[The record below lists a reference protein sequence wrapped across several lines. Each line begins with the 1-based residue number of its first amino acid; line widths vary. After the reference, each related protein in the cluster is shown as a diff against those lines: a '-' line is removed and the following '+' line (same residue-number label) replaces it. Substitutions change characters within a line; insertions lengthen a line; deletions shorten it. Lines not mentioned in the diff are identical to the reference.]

1 MDLTKLSDEDLK
13 AISSGRIKDVSDAGL
28 RQLSGQQV
36 TQPRQETSF
45 VQDLMRGFRDPI
57 DAAAQLLPRV
67 LEIVTSAGG
76 TVPNDVSEWFGK
88 EAKRVDAL
96 NKSVEQQYR
105 AAGGED
111 ISAGRIVGNIAS
123 PANIVPALR
132 AQQLASKGLQVGN
145 VAVRG
150 ANLGRTGQA
159 AVVGGT
165 GGVLT
170 PVQDTENFAETK
182 VLQTGLGA
190 VAGPVLE
197 KVTGVVAPRIT
208 QGAQQLRESG
218 VRSLTPGQA
227 FGGAIQR
234 IEQAAESI
242 PLVGDVIASARTAN
256 IEEFSR
262 AAINQSLKNIDKE
275 LPKGLSGNAAIKFA
289 DNAISQEYKKLAPK
303 LSVSSDTVLTYA
315 DETPVTLIN
324 SINGIVNSATQNLDD
339 QAAAQLNKIVENN
352 LVKKFKDNV
361 LSGQE
366 LKRAES
372 VIGNF
377 AVKFK
382 KAQDPNQNL
391 IGDALFDVQL
401 TLRQGIEEANPA
413 FKGQLQKINSAF
425 ADFVRVQ
432 RAAASTG
439 AKEGVFT
446 PAQLSAAA
454 KASDISKRKGA
465 YSRGEARMQGLAQAG
480 EQVLGSKLPDSG
492 TPYRLGVGA
501 AGLTALGGVDP
512 LAAVLGVGTMAA
524 YTQPGLRAISPL
536 LYERPELLRRIGEPL
551 RQAAPFAVPGL
562 LSPFQE

>member
-1 MDLTKLSDEDLK
+1 MAEMTLEQQQALAL
-13 AISSGRIKDVSDAGL
+13 ANARL
-28 RQLSGQQV
+28 RLQQ
-36 TQPRQETSF
+36 QPKQETSF

-67 LEIVTSAGG
+67 LEVVTSAGG
-76 TVPNDVSEWFGK
+76 TVPNDVSKWFAS
-88 EAKRVDAL
+88 EARRVDAL

-105 AAGGED
+105 GAGGED
-111 ISAGRIVGNIAS
+111 ITAGRFIGNIVNPAS
-123 PANIVPALR
+123 IVPALR
-132 AQQLASKGLQVGN
+132 VGQLAGRGVQVGR
-145 VAVRG
+145 VPIRG
-150 ANLGRTGQA
+150 AGLGPTAQA
-159 AVVGGT
+159 AAVGAT

-182 VLQTGLGA
+182 ALQTALGT
-190 VAGPVLE
+190 VLGPVAE

-208 QGAQQLRESG
+208 ESAQRLREAG
-218 VRSLTPGQA
+218 IRNLTPGQA
-227 FGGAIQR
+227 FGGIPQR
-234 IEQAAESI
+234 LEQAAESI
-242 PLVGDVIASARTAN
+242 PLVGDVIAGARTRN

-262 AAINQSLKNIDKE
+262 AAINQSLQNIDKQ
-275 LPKGLSGNAAIKFA
+275 LPKGVSGNAAIRFA
-289 DNAISQEYKKLAPK
+289 ENTIGQEYNKLAPK
-303 LSVSSDTVLTYA
+303 LSVSSDTVLTFA
-315 DETPVTLIN
+315 DETPVTLL
-324 SINGIVNSATQNLDD
+324 SGINGIVSNAAQNLDD
-339 QAAAQLNKIVENN
+339 KAASQLEKIVQAN
-352 LVKKFKDNV
+352 LIGKFKDNV
-361 LSGQE
+361 LSGKD
-366 LKRAES
+366 LKKAES
-372 VIGNF
+372 IIGNY
-377 AVKFK
+377 AAKFK
-382 KAQDPNQNL
+382 KAQDPNQNM

-454 KASDISKRKGA
+454 KATDISARKGSFA
-465 YSRGEARMQGLAQAG
+465 RGEARMQGIAQAG
-480 EQVLGSKLPDSG
+480 EQVLGSKIPDSG

-501 AGLTALGGVDP
+501 AGLTAGVGAVDP
-512 LAAVLGVGTMAA
+512 LTAALGLTTLGA
-524 YTQPGLRAISPL
+524 YTQPGLRMISPL

>member
-1 MDLTKLSDEDLK
+1 MAEMTLEQQQALAL
-13 AISSGRIKDVSDAGL
+13 ANARL
-28 RQLSGQQV
+28 RLQQ
-36 TQPRQETSF
+36 QPKQETSF

-67 LEIVTSAGG
+67 LEVVTSAGG
-76 TVPNDVSEWFGK
+76 TVPNDVSKWFAS

-111 ISAGRIVGNIAS
+111 LTAGRFIGNIVNPAS
-123 PANIVPALR
+123 IVPALR
-132 AQQLASKGLQVGN
+132 AGQLVGRGVQVGS
-145 VAVRG
+145 VPIRG
-150 ANLGRTGQA
+150 AGMGPAAQA
-159 AVVGGT
+159 SAVGAT

-182 VLQTGLGA
+182 ALQTALGT
-190 VAGPVLE
+190 VLGPVAE

-208 QGAQQLRESG
+208 EGAQRLREAG
-218 VRSLTPGQA
+218 IRNLTPGQA
-227 FGGAIQR
+227 FGGIPQR
-234 IEQAAESI
+234 LEQAAESI
-242 PLVGDVIASARTAN
+242 PLVGDVIASARTRN

-262 AAINQSLKNIDKE
+262 AAINQSLQNIDTK
-275 LPKGLSGNAAIKFA
+275 LPEGLSGNAAIAFA
-289 DNAISQEYKKLAPK
+289 EKEIGKQYDKLVPK
-303 LSVSSDTVLTYA
+303 LSVSLNTLLSVGDEAPLTLM
-315 DETPVTLIN
+315 TGIN
-324 SINGIVNSATQNLDD
+324 NIVNEASQNLDKKS
-339 QAAAQLNKIVENN
+339 ASQLNKIIENN
-352 LVKKFKDNV
+352 ITKKFKDGT
-361 LSGQE
+361 LAGKD
-366 LKRAES
+366 LKTAES
-372 VIGNF
+372 LLGNF

-391 IGDALFDVQL
+391 IGDALFDIQL
-401 TLRQGIEEANPA
+401 TLRDGVEKANPEFA
-413 FKGQLQKINSAF
+413 GQLQKINSAF

-454 KASDISKRKGA
+454 KATDISRRKGA
-465 YSRGEARMQGLAQAG
+465 FARGEARMQDIAQAG
-480 EQVLGSKLPDSG
+480 EQVLGSKIPDSG

-501 AGLTALGGVDP
+501 AGLTGLGSVDP
-512 LAAVLGVGTMAA
+512 LAATLGLATLGA
-524 YTQPGLRAISPL
+524 YTQPGLRMISPL